1 MESASSLSTREM
13 ERCSSDS
20 VCLLTV
26 QAKSITSL
34 FASSMIS
41 LSIPMAFG
49 KLVDMAI
56 KGDMSSLPLLTC
68 GMAGLFGVAAILDY
82 YSDYISDFLA
92 HTIIQKI
99 RNDTYKVILNEDVFL
114 YLSSECRW
122 SFTTRPTREN

>member
-1 MESASSLSTREM
+1 
-13 ERCSSDS
+13 
-20 VCLLTV
+20 
-26 QAKSITSL
+26 
-34 FASSMIS
+34 MIS
-41 LSIPMAFG
+41 LSIPRAFG

-99 RNDTYKVILNEDVFL
+99 RNDTYKVILNEDVGPFFPL
-114 YLSSECRW
+114 PPRW
-122 SFTTRPTREN
+122 SFTTRRTRES

>member
-1 MESASSLSTREM
+1 
-13 ERCSSDS
+13 
-20 VCLLTV
+20 
-26 QAKSITSL
+26 
-34 FASSMIS
+34 MIS

-99 RNDTYKVILNEDVFL
+99 RNDTYKVILNEDVPL
-114 YLSSECRW
+114 LLSSERRW